1 MRRIQSLGAALILV
15 FGAFSAPAEQPQSRP
30 AEPSSQPEPMEEW
43 MQAARPG
50 ESHKLLGRLAGR
62 WSMVAKFRDSEQ
74 SPWQESEGEAEYE
87 SLLDGRFLLEKAVCK
102 FEDFEFRWNGLLG
115 YDNVQKKF
123 TAVWI
128 DNMST
133 GMESAEGAAERD
145 VITYSGQQDDPG
157 SGERRKFKWIIDL
170 SKPGRATIE
179 MRDIGPDGREFH
191 NMTLEL
197 TRAK

>member
-1 MRRIQSLGAALILV
+1 MRTIQLRGALLLLA
-15 FGAFSAPAEQPQSRP
+15 FGTLSATAEGPQTRP
-30 AEPSSQPEPMEEW
+30 AEPTSQQEQMEKW
-43 MQAARPG
+43 MLAAQPG

-62 WSMVAKFRDSEQ
+62 WSMVAKFRDDEQ
-74 SPWQESEGEAEYE
+74 SPWQESKGEAEYE
-87 SLLDGRFLLEKAVCK
+87 PLLDGRFLLEKAVCK

-115 YDNVQKKF
+115 HDNVQKKF
-123 TAVWI
+123 TAVWV

-133 GMESAEGAAERD
+133 GMETAEGAAERD

-157 SGERRKFKWIIDL
+157 SGEHRKFKWIIDL
-170 SKPGRATIE
+170 SKPDRATIE
-179 MRDIGPDGREFH
+179 MRDIGPDGKEFH